1 MSKRKHDKSD
11 MSTPAGANQFKANAI
26 RQTLSYDAYGSR
38 TTFIVRVLTRPIPIS
53 ADDFKTVMSA
63 AEADVAMWE
72 VDAQAA
78 TRIVFMGR
86 ILEDELGAPSPHA
99 TLPDPCQDWTISAG
113 KKGAKPGCAAKII
126 SWHTRFFSRSDYNGK
141 VPGIG
146 DKVRVTLSTGDFKY
160 NLQNAYFETLES
172 VELADND
179 EICQTNLNALFQGF
193 NHDSLGDIVDI
204 SGAMAARGKFPNGK
218 FATYKYSAVT
228 SCKPASKD
236 ALNVKDYFG
245 AEKFKKLIES
255 ISGTESGGSYSP
267 ICGKDCTPLVTGT
280 NAQGYAGKYQ
290 MGIAALVTAKYM
302 KPSAITKMKSISTA
316 CGRQHISCKDTV
328 KVILESSMYWTGRKG
343 VNSISDYIG
352 NHPAQEDAMEIFT
365 QAEFR
370 SIKSDIDRSSPRDVA
385 GMIAAT
391 HLKGAG
397 GARKMR
403 NDINDATDANGTSP
417 SSYYKKHGS
426 SVC

>member
-1 MSKRKHDKSD
+1 MSKRKYDKSN
-11 MSTPAGANQFKANAI
+11 MSTPGGASQFKAHAT
-26 RQTLSYDAYGSR
+26 RQTLAYDAYGAR
-38 TTFIVRVLTRPIPIS
+38 TTFIVRVLTRPIPMN
-53 ADDFKTVMSA
+53 ANDFKTVMA
-63 AEADVAMWE
+63 ASDADSAMWE
-72 VDAQAA
+72 VDATIA

-86 ILEDELGAPSPHA
+86 ILQDEMDAPSPHS
-99 TLPDPCQDWTISAG
+99 TLPDPCQDWTI
-113 KKGAKPGCAAKII
+113 KTKGGVQPGCAAKIV

-172 VELADND
+172 VELADSD
-179 EICQTNLNALFQGF
+179 ESCQSSLEALFKGF
-193 NHDSLGDIVDI
+193 DHTQLGDIVDI
-204 SGAMAARGKFPNGK
+204 SGAIVARGKFPNGK
-218 FATYKYSAVT
+218 FATYKYPAVT

-236 ALNVKDYFG
+236 APNVKDYFG
-245 AEKFKKLIES
+245 AVKFQKLIES

-267 ICGKDCTPLVTGT
+267 KCGKDCTPLVTGT

-290 MGIAALVTAKYM
+290 MGIAALITAKYM
-302 KPSAITKMKSISTA
+302 KPAAITKMKSISKA

-328 KVILESSMYWTGRKG
+328 KVILESPEYWTGRKG
-343 VNSISDYIG
+343 VKNISDYIG
-352 NHPAQEDAMEIFT
+352 NHPAQEEAMEIFT

-370 SIKSDIDRSSPRDVA
+370 SIKNDIDRSSPRDVA

-403 NDINDATDANGTSP
+403 NDINDSPDANGTSP